1 MQTEDNGLTIGPSL
15 DTLVD
20 DFNSEGFYEHN
31 ANPAPTPEP
40 APAPEA
46 KLFAGKYKTA
56 EDMEAAYVA
65 LSKKLGAPKAEA
77 PTAKAAPAEP
87 TAEEVA
93 AAEAAA
99 AAEAEA
105 DALLTPEELEA
116 KTAAKEAE
124 AAKAAEAAP
133 TVMDVEALTTEYT
146 ENGELSEESLASLEK
161 LGVTADVAGLFFQGV
176 EAIKSIR
183 TAEVT
188 AVAGSQEELSAIV
201 AWGTANMDEASQKA
215 FNDAVDSAVLQGDL
229 AAIKLIIPAIKQ
241 QMASTEPKY
250 VAAVNGQPEAS
261 GGYASQAEMAA
272 DMRDPRYGRDPAFVA
287 QVQNRLRV
295 TTAF

>member
-15 DTLVD
+15 DNLVD

-65 LSKKLGAPKAEA
+65 LSKKLGAPKAKA
-77 PTAKAAPAEP
+77 PAAPAAPVEP

-93 AAEAAA
+93 AAE

-124 AAKAAEAAP
+124 AAKAPEAVPA
-133 TVMDVEALTTEYT
+133 VMDVEALTAEYT
-146 ENGELSEESLASLEK
+146 ENGELSEASLANLEK
-161 LGVTADVAGLFFQGV
+161 LGVSADVAGLFFQGV
-176 EAIKSIR
+176 DAIKAIR

-188 AVAGSQEELSAIV
+188 AVAGSQEDLSALV
-201 AWGTANMDEASQKA
+201 AWGTENMDAASQKA

-241 QMASTEPKY
+241 QMASTEPQY